1 MQQFLVLV
9 FCFVLCIIYFHL
21 YAFVELNFLI
31 LSCLCSCVFPVIVDI
46 MLSQSCGKIL
56 VGDPHQQIYTF
67 RGAVNALHAVHHTHI
82 YYLTQVEKHSLTRK
96 FQRLLK
102 DCLFHIYLSICS
114 IITAHF
120 FHRASG
126 LALRLPMLVLQYWT
140 VVKK

>member
-1 MQQFLVLV
+1 MVLV

-67 RGAVNALHAVHHTHI
+67 RGAVNALHSVRHTHI

-126 LALRLPMLVLQYWT
+126 LALRLPTLVLQYWT